1 MSVLF
6 ISSSFFGYAKHIKKE
21 LEKKFENVFWYE
33 DRPSTSFLGKVKT
46 RLLPRI
52 AEKMAFRYF
61 KRIADEN
68 RDKNIREVFVIK
80 GESLSVESI
89 KYLRKIFP
97 RAVFRLY
104 FWDGYGNMPSSSF
117 AKVDHFDVALSF
129 DPVDVKN
136 DARLIYRPLFFVGD
150 YQNRNPV
157 KADIDLLFVG
167 TAHTDRYRIVKKI
180 DESLAGSGI
189 NFCKVLYCPSRIIYW
204 ARRTFDPSF
213 WRVKKEDFIFKP
225 ISHEELS
232 GLVSRAAAVLDIERT
247 AQTGFTMRTLEILG
261 AAKKLITTNPTVI
274 GASFYNPKN
283 ILAIDRKNPVIS
295 KDFLRSPLAEID
307 EAVVDYYS
315 IATWVNQIFEAPL
328 RTSIRPVEGQALALV
343 D

>member
-46 RLLPRI
+46 RLFPGI

-89 KYLRKIFP
+89 KYLRKVFP
-97 RAVFRLY
+97 DANFRLY
-104 FWDGYGNMPSSSF
+104 FWDGYKNMPSSSF

-136 DARLIYRPLFFVGD
+136 DTRLKYRPLFFVND
-150 YQNRNPV
+150 YQNNKPS
-157 KADIDLLFVG
+157 KTDIDLLFVG
-167 TAHTDRYRIVKKI
+167 TAHTDRYRIVKRI
-180 DESLAGSGI
+180 DASLAGSGV
-189 NFCKVLYCPSRIIYW
+189 NFHKVLYCPSRIIYW
-204 ARRTFDPSF
+204 TRRIFDPSF

-225 ISHEELS
+225 ISHQELS
-232 GLVSRAAAVLDIERT
+232 ALVSRAKAVLDIER
-247 AQTGFTMRTLEILG
+247 AVQTGFTMRTLEILG
-261 AAKKLITTNPTVI
+261 SARKLVTTNTSILDANFYDERNIRIVDRAHPSVPTE
-274 GASFYNPKN
+274 
-283 ILAIDRKNPVIS
+283 
-295 KDFLRSPLAEID
+295 FLKSP
-307 EAVVDYYS
+307 AVTVADSIVSRYS
-315 IATWVNQIFEAPL
+315 VSTWVDEIFDAPL
-328 RTSIRPVEGQALALV
+328 RN
-343 D
+343 